1 MDRARFELL
10 QSMPIF
16 GGVSDATLDFLLSY
30 ARSAAVTSGAF
41 FFREGDEPTG
51 VFILEKGRVAVCKKW
66 NGRDV
71 VMRYLSQGDCFGEMA
86 LMDLQPRSAS
96 IRAMHD
102 CHAIELSPDS
112 LFRLYERD
120 LEQFALIQMN
130 MGREVCRRLRVAD
143 EVLFRARMEANSD
156 SDDTIIRTT

>member
-16 GGVSDATLDFLLSY
+16 GGVSDSTLDFLLSL
-30 ARSAAVTSGAF
+30 ARSADVPAGGF
-41 FFREGDEPTG
+41 YFREGEDATG
-51 VFILEKGRVAVCKKW
+51 VYILEKGRVAVCKKW
-66 NGRDV
+66 SGRDV
-71 VMRYLSQGDCFGEMA
+71 ILRYLSQGDCFGEMA

-96 IRAMHD
+96 IRAMQD
-102 CHAIELSPDS
+102 CAAIELSHDS

-120 LEQFALIQMN
+120 LEQFTMIQMN

-143 EVLFRARMEANSD
+143 EVLFRARMESNAD

>member
-1 MDRARFELL
+1 
-10 QSMPIF
+10 MPIF
-16 GGVSDATLDFLLSY
+16 GGVSDATLDFLLTH
-30 ARSAAVTSGAF
+30 ARSAAVASGAF
-41 FFREGDEPTG
+41 FFREGEEPTG

-66 NGRDV
+66 KGRDV
-71 VMRYLSQGDCFGEMA
+71 VLRYLSQGDCFGEMA

-96 IRAMHD
+96 IRAMQD
-102 CHAIELSPDS
+102 CHAIELSPDA

-130 MGREVCRRLRVAD
+130 MGREVCRRLREAD
-143 EVLFRARMEANSD
+143 DVLFRARMEANTD

>member
-10 QSMPIF
+10 QAMPFF
-16 GGVSDATLDFLLSY
+16 GGVSDATLDFLLSS
-30 ARSAAVTSGAF
+30 ARAAVVPAHAF

-71 VMRYLSQGDCFGEMA
+71 VLRYLSQGDCFGEMA

-96 IRAMHD
+96 IRAMQD
-102 CHAIELSPDS
+102 CHAIELSPDG
-112 LFRLYERD
+112 LFGLYERD
-120 LEQFALIQMN
+120 VEQFTLIQMN
-130 MGREVCRRLRVAD
+130 MGREVCRRLRLAD
-143 EVLFRARMEANSD
+143 EVLFRTRMEADGD
-156 SDDTIIRTT
+156 SEDTIIRTT

>member
-10 QSMPIF
+10 QAMPIF
-16 GGVSDATLDFLLSY
+16 GGVSDATLAFLLSQ
-30 ARSAAVTSGAF
+30 ARSTTVAEGGF
-41 FFREGDEPTG
+41 FFCEGDEPTG
-51 VFILEKGRVAVCKKW
+51 VYILEHGRVAVCRKW
-66 NGRDV
+66 NGRNI

-96 IRAMHD
+96 IRAVVD
-102 CHAIELSPDS
+102 SQAIELLPDA
-112 LFRLYERD
+112 LYRLYEHD

-143 EVLFRARMEANSD
+143 EVMFRARMEAAPD
-156 SDDTIIRTT
+156 SDDTIIRTR

>member
-16 GGVSDATLDFLLSY
+16 GGVSDGTLDFLLTH
-30 ARSAAVTSGAF
+30 ARASVVPAGDF
-41 FFREGDEPTG
+41 FFRENDEATG
-51 VFILEKGRVAVCKKW
+51 VYILEKGRVAVCKKW

-71 VMRYLSQGDCFGEMA
+71 VLRYLSQGDCFGEMA

-96 IRAMHD
+96 IRAMQD
-102 CHAIELSPDS
+102 CHAIELSHDS

-120 LEQFALIQMN
+120 LEQFTMIQMN

>member
-10 QSMPIF
+10 QAMPLF
-16 GGVSDATLDFLLSY
+16 GGVNDATLDFLLSN
-30 ARSAAVTSGAF
+30 ARSAVVPSHGF

-51 VFILEKGRVAVCKKW
+51 VYILEKGRVAVCKKW

-71 VMRYLSQGDCFGEMA
+71 VLRYLSQGDCFGEMA

-96 IRAMHD
+96 IRAMQD
-102 CHAIELSPDS
+102 CWAIELSPDALYS
-112 LFRLYERD
+112 LYERD

-130 MGREVCRRLRVAD
+130 RGRDVCRRLRLAD
-143 EVLFRARMEANSD
+143 EVLFRNRMESHGD
-156 SDDTIIRTT
+156 SEDTIIRTT